1 MGQRYVELESTYGAT
16 PDNNNFLRVA
26 QMPPNPAIMAPGPAL
41 LFVVVDGVPSVGLQI
56 MIGSGKLGRQ
66 QLFAIESLPDPAMP
80 QRSKDFTASSDG
92 CSPMDYK
99 QHLLATLLTTVV
111 VSVTL
116 VFGNAFGL

>member
-16 PDNNNFLRVA
+16 PDNNSFLRVA

-41 LFVVVDGVPSVGLQI
+41 LFVVVDGVPSVGLQV
-56 MIGSGKLGRQ
+56 MVGSGKLGRQ

-80 QRSKDFTASSDG
+80 QRSEDFTASSDS

-99 QHLLATLLTTVV
+99 QHLLAILLTTVV